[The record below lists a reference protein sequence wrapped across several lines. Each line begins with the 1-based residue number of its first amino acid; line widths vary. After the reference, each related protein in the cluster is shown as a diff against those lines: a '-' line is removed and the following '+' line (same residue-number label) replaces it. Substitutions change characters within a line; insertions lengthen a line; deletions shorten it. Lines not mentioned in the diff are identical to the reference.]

1 VDVVIC
7 IGPAGSGK
15 TRFAVEE
22 AWRQLATGKRERVM
36 FVRPAVS
43 CDEDLGALPGSMDEK
58 LAPFMKPMLDF
69 FGSELRSKLDCESL
83 GHLRGRNIRNTFLVA
98 DEMQN
103 ATITQL
109 EMVISRLSSG
119 SKIVILG
126 DPSQI
131 DRRGVARCGQSYL
144 EQLHALV
151 AKDGNRI
158 RSIRLRDIKRHPTV
172 QEAARL
178 FEKLKETTSVPQ
190 KCTAARCAG
199 IIPGDRY

>member
-1 VDVVIC
+1 
-7 IGPAGSGK
+7 
-15 TRFAVEE
+15 
-22 AWRQLATGKRERVM
+22 
-36 FVRPAVS
+36 
-43 CDEDLGALPGSMDEK
+43 LPGSMDEK

-83 GHLRGRNIRNTFLVA
+83 GHLRGRNIHNTFLVA

-190 KCTAARCAG
+190 KCT
-199 IIPGDRY
+199 RY